1 MTQTLK
7 QHYLDTIKP
16 KLKAELG
23 LGNKEAVPALEKIT
37 INTSSADF
45 KTDREFLAK
54 TKAWMAGITG
64 QSPVETKAKKSIAAF
79 TLREGDTVGL
89 KVTLRGVRAYDFF
102 QKLVTVVLPKLRD
115 FQGVKRDS
123 FDSLGNY
130 TIGLK
135 EQTVFPEVEYDK
147 IGKIQGLEI
156 TITTSSKDKAGA
168 KALLEALG
176 MPFAKE
182 SK

>member
-7 QHYLDTIKP
+7 QHYLDTIRP
-16 KLKAELG
+16 KLKVQLG
-23 LGNKEAVPALEKIT
+23 LKNIQAVPALEKIT
-37 INTSSADF
+37 INTGSSEF

-64 QSPVETKAKKSIAAF
+64 QNPVETKAKKAIAAF
-79 TLREGDTVGL
+79 TLREGDIVGL

-156 TITTSSKDKAGA
+156 TISTSGKDKAA
-168 KALLEALG
+168 SFALLEALG
-176 MPFAKE
+176 MPFTKD
-182 SK
+182 